1 MTLKNRQAMIIH
13 PKMAPYHEGISITV
27 LGLSILRVAIE
38 HHEKSCCFLRSSLCP
53 QWVQTF
59 AFRPTM
65 RGHRIVGGPPI
76 VQVTFHSV
84 TCHPATCHPVNTHLR
99 ICTNWRLCPF
109 LSLIRNLLF
118 RFAKRIRVQNL
129 RKMASNTRAKVKDLT
144 ATKKSN
150 RETFRRRKLN
160 FLKRGNDISAAFQAD
175 VYILIS
181 WNGKF
186 FTYKSTDR
194 PSWPPAEDELVCI

>member
-1 MTLKNRQAMIIH
+1 MTLKNRQVMIIH

-76 VQVTFHSV
+76 VQVTCHSV
-84 TCHPATCHPVNTHLR
+84 TCHPATCHPVTTHLR
-99 ICTNWRLCPF
+99 YVLIGDCHF

-118 RFAKRIRVQNL
+118 GFAKRIRVQNL

-144 ATKKSN
+144 TTKKSN
-150 RETFRRRKLN
+150 RETFQRQKLN
-160 FLKRGNDISAAFQAD
+160 FLKRGNDISVAF
-175 VYILIS
+175 
-181 WNGKF
+181 
-186 FTYKSTDR
+186 
-194 PSWPPAEDELVCI
+194 